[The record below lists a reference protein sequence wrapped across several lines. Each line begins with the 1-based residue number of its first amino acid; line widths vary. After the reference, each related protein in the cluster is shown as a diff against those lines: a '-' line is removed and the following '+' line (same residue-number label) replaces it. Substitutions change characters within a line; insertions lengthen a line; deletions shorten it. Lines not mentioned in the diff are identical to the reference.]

1 MKTLPRRDQQRIASR
16 IDALSKNPRPPG
28 NEKLRGEDQLYRVRQ
43 GDYRVIYTI
52 KDAELLVLIIT
63 IGHRREVYR

>member
-1 MKTLPRRDQQRIASR
+1 MD
-16 IDALSKNPRPPG
+16 PRPPG